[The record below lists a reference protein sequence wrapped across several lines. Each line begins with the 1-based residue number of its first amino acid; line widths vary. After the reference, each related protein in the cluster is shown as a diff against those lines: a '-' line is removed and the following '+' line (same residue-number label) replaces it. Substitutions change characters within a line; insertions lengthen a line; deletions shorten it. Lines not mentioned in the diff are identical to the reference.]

1 MNLTPEQAVAL
12 DRLFARDQQT
22 VASNLEYERE
32 QGTKLPDSYTRA
44 TWSDMATMRASVQ
57 VGYDCIM
64 IKWRGM
70 WLGIE
75 KDGYTHS

>member
-1 MNLTPEQAVAL
+1 MPRITKP
-12 DRLFARDQQT
+12 QQT
-22 VASNLEYERE
+22 ALARLV
-32 QGTKLPDSYTRA
+32 TRDA
-44 TWSDMATMRASVQ
+44 DHAKDTPRVPTWANYRAARKAVH

-64 IKWRGM
+64 IFWCGM

>member
-1 MNLTPEQAVAL
+1 MPKITKPQQMAL
-12 DRLFARDQQT
+12 ARLVTRDADRAKEASRIPTWHNYRTARK
-22 VASNLEYERE
+22 A
-32 QGTKLPDSYTRA
+32 
-44 TWSDMATMRASVQ
+44 VQ

-64 IKWRGM
+64 IFWCGM